1 MMRVGLSA
9 KTADVANDDVA
20 TEAKTASGRR
30 PWRFPLV
37 ARVVA
42 LMLLLAA
49 FQLLLWY
56 VPVQGRGGPDVY
68 ARGIDFAATLT
79 GARVV
84 RDGDGN
90 NLYDLAVQRQAQAR
104 VLGSYITLK
113 DGSVLPYLHPPFEAL
128 LVAPLLALSYGTLY
142 LLWSGLIVLAFGG
155 SLTLLAHTLPLRGGA
170 AWLLPAALCSY
181 QGLYQSLWL
190 GQSSPLVLLG
200 LTGAYVGVR
209 RGRDG
214 WAGVALALVAIKPQ
228 MLLVVGLVLLLLR
241 RWRPLLVCGALL
253 AAVSVA
259 AMPLLGLLWPLR
271 YARFLSGIAQWG
283 DAFHEYPAIMHNWR
297 GLVFNLFND
306 VAPWQVGPSVTVLTC
321 LTFGGLG
328 WAWWRARDELRAG
341 SWGVSADLLW
351 ALACLLA
358 VLVSPHLYMHDL
370 TTLALPAWIIVAR
383 LIVGARER
391 AAARRWSVLLWSVYL
406 LGFLLPT
413 IADRW
418 PAAPVVPTVTLFAL
432 AAGLLIREIGVVARF
447 VPRRDTPVDGDFPH
461 VTVVALTGS

>member
-1 MMRVGLSA
+1 
-9 KTADVANDDVA
+9 
-20 TEAKTASGRR
+20 
-30 PWRFPLV
+30 
-37 ARVVA
+37 
-42 LMLLLAA
+42 
-49 FQLLLWY
+49 
-56 VPVQGRGGPDVY
+56 
-68 ARGIDFAATLT
+68 
-79 GARVV
+79 
-84 RDGDGN
+84 
-90 NLYDLAVQRQAQAR
+90 
-104 VLGSYITLK
+104 
-113 DGSVLPYLHPPFEAL
+113 
-128 LVAPLLALSYGTLY
+128 
-142 LLWSGLIVLAFGG
+142 
-155 SLTLLAHTLPLRGGA
+155 
-170 AWLLPAALCSY
+170 
-181 QGLYQSLWL
+181 
-190 GQSSPLVLLG
+190 
-200 LTGAYVGVR
+200 
-209 RGRDG
+209 
-214 WAGVALALVAIKPQ
+214 VALALVAIKPQ

-306 VAPWQVGPSVTVLTC
+306 VAPWLVGPSVTVLTC

>member
-1 MMRVGLSA
+1 MMRAGLSA
-9 KTADVANDDVA
+9 AVEDVASDA
-20 TEAKTASGRR
+20 RAERERLPRR
-30 PWRFPLV
+30 SPLV
-37 ARVVA
+37 VFVA
-42 LMLLLAA
+42 ALLLLLAA
-49 FQLLLWY
+49 FQLLMWY
-56 VPVQGRGGPDVY
+56 VPVQGRGGPDIY
-68 ARGIDFAATLT
+68 ARGIDFTATLT

-84 RDGDGN
+84 RDGDGKH
-90 NLYDLAVQRQAQAR
+90 LYDLAAQRQAQAR
-104 VLGSYITLK
+104 VLGSYITLR

-142 LLWSGLIVLAFGG
+142 LLWSGLILLAFGG
-155 SLTLLAHTLPLRGGA
+155 SLTLLARTLPLRGGA

-200 LTGAYVGVR
+200 LTGAYVGLR

-228 MLLVVGLVLLLLR
+228 MLLVVGLILLLMR

-253 AAVSVA
+253 AGLSVA
-259 AMPLLGLLWPLR
+259 AMPVLGLLWPLR

-297 GLVFNLFND
+297 GLAFNLFSG
-306 VAPWQVGPSVTVLTC
+306 VAPWLVGPSVTVLTI
-321 LTFGGLG
+321 LALGGLI
-328 WAWWRARDELRAG
+328 WAWWRARGELRDG

-358 VLVSPHLYMHDL
+358 VLVAPHLYTHDL

-383 LIVGARER
+383 LIVGARDR
-391 AAARRWSVLLWSVYL
+391 AAAFRWFALLWSVYL

-413 IADRW
+413 VADRW
-418 PAAPVVPTVTLFAL
+418 PAAPVVPTVALFAL
-432 AAGLLIREIGVVARF
+432 AAVLLIRQIGGVARL
-447 VPRRDTPVDGDFPH
+447 VPRRDTPAGGASQPVA
-461 VTVVALTGS
+461 VVARARS

>member
-1 MMRVGLSA
+1 MRAGLSA
-9 KTADVANDDVA
+9 AADDIASEVDSEQGQRSPRFLAVA
-20 TEAKTASGRR
+20 
-30 PWRFPLV
+30 F
-37 ARVVA
+37 VVA
-42 LMLLLAA
+42 MLLLLAA
-49 FQLLLWY
+49 FQLLMWY
-56 VPVQGRGGPDVY
+56 VPVQGRGGPDIY

-84 RDGDGN
+84 RDGDGKD
-90 NLYDLAVQRQAQAR
+90 LYDLAVQRRAQAR
-104 VLGSYITLK
+104 VLGDHITLR

-142 LLWSGLIVLAFGG
+142 LLWSGLILVAFGG
-155 SLTLLAHTLPLRGGA
+155 SLTLLARTLPLRGGA

-200 LTGAYVGVR
+200 LTGAYVGLR

-228 MLLVVGLVLLLLR
+228 MLLVVGLVLLLMR

-259 AMPLLGLLWPLR
+259 VMPVLGVFWPLR

-297 GLVFNLFND
+297 GLTFNLFND
-306 VAPWQVGPSVTVLTC
+306 GAPWLVGPSVTVLTIM
-321 LTFGGLG
+321 TFGGLG
-328 WAWWRARDELRAG
+328 WAWWRARGVLRAET
-341 SWGVSADLLW
+341 WGVSADLLW

-358 VLVSPHLYMHDL
+358 VLVAPHLYTHDL

-383 LIVGARER
+383 LIVGARDR
-391 AAARRWSVLLWSVYL
+391 AAAVRWSALLWSVYL

-413 IADRW
+413 VADRW
-418 PAAPVVPTVTLFAL
+418 PAAPVVPTVILFAV
-432 AAGLLIREIGVVARF
+432 AAVLLIRQIDGVAGVL
-447 VPRRDTPVDGDFPH
+447 PRRDTPAADDSRP
-461 VTVVALTGS
+461 VAAVARAGS